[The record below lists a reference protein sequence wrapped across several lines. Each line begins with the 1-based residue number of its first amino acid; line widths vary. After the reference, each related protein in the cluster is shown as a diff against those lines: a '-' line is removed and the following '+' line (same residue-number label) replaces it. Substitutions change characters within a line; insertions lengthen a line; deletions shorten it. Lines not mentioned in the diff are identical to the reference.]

1 MKPLALKAALTCA
14 LLCLAIAFLPSPAG
28 SAQELHGNAK
38 SYIYHNSSCRYYNCK
53 NCVVIFS
60 SRKEAEAAGFRAC
73 KVCGG

>member
-1 MKPLALKAALTCA
+1 MRAMPLKTAFSCILLVAA
-14 LLCLAIAFLPSPAG
+14 LLCLPSIAG

-60 SRKEAEAAGFRAC
+60 SRREAEEAGFRAC

>member
-1 MKPLALKAALTCA
+1 MKPLPLKAAFCCILLA
-14 LLCLAIAFLPSPAG
+14 VAMLCLPSMAR

-38 SYIYHNSSCRYYNCK
+38 SYICHNSSCRYYNCK

-60 SRKEAEAAGFRAC
+60 SRKEAEEAGFRAC